1 MDLFYI
7 IESIC
12 EHIHDRF
19 EEANIYINDVPQGFS
34 RPSFYVE
41 LVDFVDTDFNLGTM
55 DRRATFEIIYFA
67 PVNSRGLT
75 DKMKQH
81 AVYMN
86 MASIFSEHSLAVKD
100 RYIKIVSKSGNL
112 TDSEAHLT
120 LNFEYS
126 IDNDCVSEDDL
137 YELMSQ
143 LQSKYLLNI

>member
-1 MDLFYI
+1 MDIFYI

-19 EEANIYINDVPQGFS
+19 EETNIYINDVPQGFS
-34 RPSFYVE
+34 RPSFYVG
-41 LVDFVDTDFNLGTM
+41 LVDFVDTDFNLGSI
-55 DRRATFEIIYFA
+55 DRRVTFEVIYFA
-67 PVNSRGLT
+67 PINSRGLT

-86 MASIFSEHSLAVKD
+86 MASIFSEHSLAVQD

-120 LNFEYS
+120 INFEYN
-126 IDNDCVSEDDL
+126 IDNDYVQEDDL
-137 YELMSQ
+137 YDLMNQ
-143 LQSKYLLNI
+143 LQSKYLFNN